1 MDRRRNA
8 RVAAFIPVRLWG
20 MDANSLPFTQM
31 ATVKNISSSGVEI
44 HGLMRQVLPGELLDV
59 QLGEDRAQYRV
70 VWAGRMGSRKEGEI
84 GLESIEAEPFIWN
97 LDLLR
102 CSQVAAQG
110 RLNTR
115 RRTAAFGPRI
125 STPEIVGTAREC
137 VENGCSAATSPR
149 SGK

>member
-1 MDRRRNA
+1 MPPVPYYPGMDRRRNA

-31 ATVKNISSSGVEI
+31 ATVKNISSSGVAI

-70 VWAGRMGSRKEGEI
+70 VWACRMGSRKEGGI
-84 GLESIEAEPFIWN
+84 GLESMEAEHVNGN

-102 CSQVAAQG
+102 CSHVAAESKG
-110 RLNTR
+110 WT
-115 RRTAAFGPRI
+115 T
-125 STPEIVGTAREC
+125 
-137 VENGCSAATSPR
+137 
-149 SGK
+149 

>member
-1 MDRRRNA
+1 MPPVPYYPGMDRRRNA

-20 MDANSLPFTQM
+20 IDANSLPFTQM

-84 GLESIEAEPFIWN
+84 GFESLEAGTLIWK
-97 LDLLR
+97 LGLPR
-102 CSQVAAQG
+102 CSPIPG
-110 RLNTR
+110 
-115 RRTAAFGPRI
+115 
-125 STPEIVGTAREC
+125 
-137 VENGCSAATSPR
+137 
-149 SGK
+149 

>member
-44 HGLMRQVLPGELLDV
+44 HGLMRQGLPGELLDV

-70 VWAGRMGSRKEGEI
+70 VWAGRMGSRKEGRSEEHTSELQSRLHLVCRLL
-84 GLESIEAEPFIWN
+84 LEKKNKNVPGSF
-97 LDLLR
+97 
-102 CSQVAAQG
+102 AQ
-110 RLNTR
+110 
-115 RRTAAFGPRI
+115 
-125 STPEIVGTAREC
+125 ARQPC
-137 VENGCSAATSPR
+137 QSPPLP
-149 SGK
+149 

>member
-1 MDRRRNA
+1 
-8 RVAAFIPVRLWG
+8 

-84 GLESIEAEPFIWN
+84 GLERMEAEPSIWN

-110 RLNTR
+110 
-115 RRTAAFGPRI
+115 
-125 STPEIVGTAREC
+125 
-137 VENGCSAATSPR
+137 
-149 SGK
+149 

>member
-1 MDRRRNA
+1 MPPVPYYPGMDRRRSP

-84 GLESIEAEPFIWN
+84 GLERMEAEPSIWN

-102 CSQVAAQG
+102 CSRVAAQG
-110 RLNTR
+110 
-115 RRTAAFGPRI
+115 
-125 STPEIVGTAREC
+125 
-137 VENGCSAATSPR
+137 
-149 SGK
+149 

>member
-59 QLGEDRAQYRV
+59 QLGEDRA
-70 VWAGRMGSRKEGEI
+70 
-84 GLESIEAEPFIWN
+84 
-97 LDLLR
+97 
-102 CSQVAAQG
+102 AQG
-110 RLNTR
+110 RGNRPGEYGGRALYLE
-115 RRTAAFGPRI
+115 P
-125 STPEIVGTAREC
+125 
-137 VENGCSAATSPR
+137 
-149 SGK
+149 

>member
-1 MDRRRNA
+1 MPPVPYYPGMDRRRNA

-70 VWAGRMGSRKEGEI
+70 VWAGRIGTRKEEEI
-84 GLESIEAEPFIWN
+84 GEKSMEEV
-97 LDLLR
+97 R
-102 CSQVAAQG
+102 CKWVFVVH
-110 RLNTR
+110 LWD
-115 RRTAAFGPRI
+115 
-125 STPEIVGTAREC
+125 
-137 VENGCSAATSPR
+137 
-149 SGK
+149 

>member
-1 MDRRRNA
+1 MPPVPYYPGMDRRRSP

-84 GLESIEAEPFIWN
+84 GLESMEAEPFIWN

-110 RLNTR
+110 
-115 RRTAAFGPRI
+115 
-125 STPEIVGTAREC
+125 
-137 VENGCSAATSPR
+137 
-149 SGK
+149 

>member
-1 MDRRRNA
+1 MPPVPYYPGMDRRRNA

-70 VWAGRMGSRKEGEI
+70 VWAGRMGSRKEGAI
-84 GLESIEAEPFIWN
+84 GLVRMEAEAFLWN

-102 CSQVAAQG
+102 YSQAAAQG
-110 RLNTR
+110 EGGASGCIRPDA
-115 RRTAAFGPRI
+115 TAPP
-125 STPEIVGTAREC
+125 S
-137 VENGCSAATSPR
+137 
-149 SGK
+149 

>member
-1 MDRRRNA
+1 
-8 RVAAFIPVRLWG
+8 

-84 GLESIEAEPFIWN
+84 GLERMEAEPSIWN

-102 CSQVAAQG
+102 CSRVAAQG
-110 RLNTR
+110 
-115 RRTAAFGPRI
+115 
-125 STPEIVGTAREC
+125 
-137 VENGCSAATSPR
+137 
-149 SGK
+149 